1 MSGGY
6 RFARFQLVRR
16 SGPLVFRVQCEV
28 CAEMG
33 PQAATG
39 DAAMMWA
46 VLHLDDHPSHDLFRE
61 LSSTPFRAESRS

>member
-33 PQAATG
+33 PQAETG

-46 VLHLDDHPSHDLFRE
+46 VLHLDDHPGHDLFRE
-61 LSSTPFRAESRS
+61 LSSTPYRAEPCS

>member
-6 RFARFQLVRR
+6 RFARLVLVRAR
-16 SGPLVFRVQCEV
+16 GPLVFRAQCEV

-33 PQAATG
+33 PQAVTG

-46 VLHLDDHPSHDLFRE
+46 VLHLDDHPGHDRFRE
-61 LSSTPFRAESRS
+61 LSSTPYRAESRS